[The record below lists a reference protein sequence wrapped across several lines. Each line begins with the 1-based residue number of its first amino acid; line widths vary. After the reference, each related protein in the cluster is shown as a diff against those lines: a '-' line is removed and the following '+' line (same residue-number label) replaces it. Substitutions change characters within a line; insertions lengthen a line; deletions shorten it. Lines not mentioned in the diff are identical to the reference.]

1 MTYLGH
7 NTRGVLHRYR
17 AQNRSIESWFERY
30 QDVIKMACSDGD
42 LTSAQAARTAEA
54 VMSFESL
61 MMTELVDWLA
71 ISTADGMDL
80 GLS

>member
-1 MTYLGH
+1 M
-7 NTRGVLHRYR
+7 
-17 AQNRSIESWFERY
+17 
-30 QDVIKMACSDGD
+30 IKMACSDGD
-42 LTSAQAARTAEA
+42 LTPAQAARTAEA
-54 VMSFESL
+54 VMSFESP

>member
-1 MTYLGH
+1 
-7 NTRGVLHRYR
+7 
-17 AQNRSIESWFERY
+17 
-30 QDVIKMACSDGD
+30 MACSDGD
-42 LTSAQAARTAEA
+42 LTPAQAARTAEA
-54 VMSFESL
+54 VMSFESP